1 MPDPSPDV
9 TRLLTEMS
17 AGKEAAADELLPL
30 VYAELLRMA
39 HERLRHEREGHTLA
53 TVDLVHEAYLRLVDG
68 AAVGWQDR
76 AHFFAVAS
84 SVMRRLLVD
93 WARARRAAKRG
104 GDQAA
109 LSLDAAPGGVPDSAG
124 DGGALLE
131 RVAAPVHDETLIE
144 LDEALTRL
152 ATRSERQARV
162 VECRYFG
169 GLTIEESAEALAV
182 SPSTVK
188 DDWRLAR
195 AWLTREMTAA

>member
-1 MPDPSPDV
+1 MPSPPPDV
-9 TRLLTEMS
+9 TRLLVEMS
-17 AGKEAAADELLPL
+17 AGNEAAADTLLPL

-68 AAVGWQDR
+68 AEVGWQDR

-104 GDQAA
+104 DGTA
-109 LSLDAAPGGVPDSAG
+109 LSLDAAAGGAPNGAV
-124 DGGALLE
+124 DGGAALLE
-131 RVAAPVHDETLIE
+131 RVAAPVRDETLIE

-152 ATRSERQARV
+152 TVRSARQARV

-169 GLTIEESAEALAV
+169 GLTIEETAEALGV

>member
-1 MPDPSPDV
+1 MSTHDPDV
-9 TRLLTEMS
+9 TRLLVDLS
-17 AGKEAAADELLPL
+17 AGDRAAADLLYPR
-30 VYAELLRMA
+30 VYGELLRLA
-39 HERLRHEREGHTLA
+39 RERLRHERDGHTLA

-104 GDQAA
+104 GDRQP
-109 LSLDAAPGGVPDSAG
+109 LSLDAAPSGASDGVLLDS
-124 DGGALLE
+124 
-131 RVAAPVHDETLIE
+131 VAAPVRDDTLIE

-152 ATRSERQARV
+152 AARSDRQARV

-169 GLTIEESAEALAV
+169 GLTIEETAEALGV

-195 AWLTREMTAA
+195 AWLYRELQAA

>member
-9 TRLLTEMS
+9 TRLLAEMS

-53 TVDLVHEAYLRLVDG
+53 TVDLVHEAYLRLVG
-68 AAVGWQDR
+68 GVEVGWQDR

-109 LSLDAAPGGVPDSAG
+109 LSLDAAPGGVPPGAG
-124 DGGALLE
+124 GGGALLE
-131 RVAAPVHDETLIE
+131 RVAAPVRDETL
-144 LDEALTRL
+144 LAPAAALTRP
-152 ATRSERQARV
+152 AARSERQARV

-169 GLTIEESAEALAV
+169 GLTIEETAEALAV

>member
-1 MPDPSPDV
+1 MTHDPDV
-9 TRLLTEMS
+9 TRLLVDLS
-17 AGKEAAADELLPL
+17 SGNREAADRLFPL
-30 VYAELLRMA
+30 VYGELLRLA
-39 HERLRHEREGHTLA
+39 RERLRHERDGHSLA

-68 AAVGWQDR
+68 ATVGWQDR

-104 GDQAA
+104 GDRQP
-109 LSLDAAPGGVPDSAG
+109 LSLDAAPGGGPDGAG
-124 DGGALLE
+124 AVLLDS
-131 RVAAPVHDETLIE
+131 VAAPVRDETLLE

-152 ATRSERQARV
+152 AVRSDRQARV

-169 GLTIEESAEALAV
+169 GLTIEETAEALDV

-195 AWLTREMTAA
+195 AWLYREIQSA

>member
-1 MPDPSPDV
+1 MIAHSPDV
-9 TRLLTEMS
+9 TRLLVELS
-17 AGKEAAADELLPL
+17 AGNEAASDKLLPL

-39 HERLRHEREGHTLA
+39 RERLRHEREGHTLA

-68 AAVGWQDR
+68 ASIEWQDR

-104 GDQAA
+104 GG
-109 LSLDAAPGGVPDSAG
+109 LSPLALDAGP
-124 DGGALLE
+124 DGGDLGAVLLDH
-131 RVAAPVHDETLIE
+131 VAAPVRDETLLE

-152 ATRSERQARV
+152 AARSERQARV

-169 GLTIEESAEALAV
+169 GLTIEETGEALGV
-182 SPSTVK
+182 SASTVK

-195 AWLTREMTAA
+195 AWLVREMQTA